1 MKIGIYGGSF
11 NPIHFGHIK
20 IVNYVLEQLNLDKIL
35 VIPVGTPSHRENN
48 LVSGEFRL
56 KMCELAFK
64 NSQKI
69 EISDIEI
76 KSDSVSYTIDTLK
89 KIQKLYGE
97 ENEFFEIIGED
108 SANYFSKWKDYKEIL
123 EKSKVVVLKRKGY
136 NSLLIDKNLIYL
148 DSPLF
153 NVSSTLIRE
162 NIINNRDISKFLP
175 KKIIDFIRENKLY
188 IS

>member
-20 IVNYVLEQLNLDKIL
+20 IATYVLEKLNLDKVLI
-35 VIPVGTPSHRENN
+35 IPVGTPSHRENN
-48 LVSGEFRL
+48 LVSGGYRL
-56 KMCELAFK
+56 KMCQLAFK
-64 NSQKI
+64 NYKNI

-76 KSDSVSYTIDTLK
+76 KNDSISYTIDTLK
-89 KIQKLYGE
+89 KIQKLYGK

-108 SANYFSKWKDYKEIL
+108 SADYFSEWKDYKKIL

-136 NSLLIDKNLIYL
+136 KSLLQDKNLIYL

-153 NVSSTLIRE
+153 NVSSTLVRE
-162 NIINNRDISKFLP
+162 NLKNGKDINEFLP
-175 KKIIDFIRENKLY
+175 KEVVEFIKENKLY
-188 IS
+188 L

>member
-20 IVNYVLEQLNLDKIL
+20 IATYVLEKFNLDNVLI
-35 VIPVGTPSHRENN
+35 IPVGTPSHRENN
-48 LVSGEFRL
+48 LVPGDYRL
-56 KMCELAFK
+56 KMCQLAFK
-64 NSQKI
+64 NYKNI

-76 KSDSVSYTIDTLK
+76 KNDSISYTIDTLK
-89 KIQKLYGE
+89 KIQKLYGK

-108 SANYFSKWKDYKEIL
+108 SADYFSQWKDYKKIL

-136 NSLLIDKNLIYL
+136 KSLLQDKNLIYL

-153 NVSSTLIRE
+153 NVSSTLVRE
-162 NIINNRDISKFLP
+162 NLKNGKDINEFLP
-175 KKIIDFIRENKLY
+175 KEVVEFIKENKLY
-188 IS
+188 L

>member
-20 IVNYVLEQLNLDKIL
+20 IVNYVLEQLNLDKII

-56 KMCELAFK
+56 KMCQLAFK
-64 NSQKI
+64 DSQKI

-76 KSDSVSYTIDTLK
+76 KSNTTSYTIDTLK
-89 KIQKLYGE
+89 KIQSIYGE
-97 ENEFFEIIGED
+97 KHEFFEIIGED

-136 NSLLIDKNLIYL
+136 NSLLTDKNLIYL

-162 NIINNRDISKFLP
+162 NLLNNKNVSKFLP
-175 KKIIDFIRENKLY
+175 KEIIDFIKNNKLY

>member
-20 IVNYVLEQLNLDKIL
+20 IATYVLENLKLDKIL
-35 VIPVGTPSHRENN
+35 IIPVGTPSHRENN
-48 LVSGEFRL
+48 LVSGEYRL
-56 KMCELAFK
+56 KMCQLAFEKYK
-64 NSQKI
+64 NI

-76 KSDSVSYTIDTLK
+76 KNTSISYTIDTLK

-108 SANYFSKWKDYKEIL
+108 SADYFSQWKDYKKIL

-136 NSLLIDKNLIYL
+136 KSLLQDKNLIYL
-148 DSPLF
+148 NSPLF
-153 NVSSTLIRE
+153 NVSSTLVRGKLKNE
-162 NIINNRDISKFLP
+162 EDTSEFLP
-175 KKIIDFIRENKLY
+175 KKVLEFIKENKLY
-188 IS
+188 I